1 MRKTIRI
8 AIEDEA
14 HKQAKARAAL
24 EGVTLAAFIE
34 AAIVAALAKPVKR
47 AAQKKGVKKST

>member
-14 HKQAKARAAL
+14 HKQAKIGAAQS
-24 EGVTLAAFIE
+24 GITLAAWIE
-34 AAIVAALAKPVKR
+34 AAISEKLQR
-47 AAQKKGVKKST
+47 EQKKGVKKST

>member
-8 AIEDEA
+8 AIEDDA

-24 EGVTLAAFIE
+24 EGVTLAAWIE
-34 AAIVAALAKPVKR
+34 AAIAEKLTKPIAKPSKIT
-47 AAQKKGVKKST
+47 KGGKA